1 MSFLSLCLSCAPC
14 VYISTQ
20 VPDML
25 ASQPW
30 AYNVMQLS
38 GSYTSSD
45 VLFGAIH
52 THTVSPPIAPNQMYT
67 ENLWIDILPS
77 GTKFP
82 FPYFISNIERHERN
96 YFVAWWEHHRTERH
110 YAVAVLC
117 ARIKC
122 RVCSRNT
129 HHISFNVIITFFLGA
144 RLYPGQFIVF
154 ICFKDIFAY
163 SIDYFLL
170 RVRIR
175 FGYIICIVFW
185 SASLANEFP
194 PIFFRQPD

>member
-52 THTVSPPIAPNQMYT
+52 TNRLSSHSTQSNVYGKPVNWHPA
-67 ENLWIDILPS
+67 ER
-77 GTKFP
+77 TKFP

-96 YFVAWWEHHRTERH
+96 YFVAWWEHHSTERH